1 MKLEVNNELVTFASR
16 DMSFLTEP
24 SGIDNEIKKCSEEI
38 AELDDVIARLS
49 DRRDVIRE
57 DYDLQ

>member
-24 SGIDNEIKKCSEEI
+24 SGIDNEIKNAAK
-38 AELDDVIARLS
+38 R
-49 DRRDVIRE
+49 
-57 DYDLQ
+57 